1 MGTGRSPTSITPY
14 PQSPENKARPAVA
27 SEGESMNHKSR
38 RLAGALLIMM
48 LTVMY
53 RGLAPLMM
61 LVNEPE

>member
-1 MGTGRSPTSITPY
+1 
-14 PQSPENKARPAVA
+14 
-27 SEGESMNHKSR
+27 MNHKSR